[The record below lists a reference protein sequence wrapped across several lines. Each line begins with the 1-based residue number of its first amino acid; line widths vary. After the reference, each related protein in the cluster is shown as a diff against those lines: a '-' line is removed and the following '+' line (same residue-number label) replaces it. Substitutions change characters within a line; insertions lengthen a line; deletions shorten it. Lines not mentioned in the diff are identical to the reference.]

1 MDIQILLQ
9 VIALGLIQGITEFLP
24 ISSSAHLLLPSALFG
39 FKEQGVAFDVACHVG
54 TLMAVMAYFRTELK
68 GMFNDSIAY
77 LKSRVV
83 TPNVIM
89 AWYLICGTIPVCI
102 AGYFVDKY
110 LLDQIRESAVA
121 VIATT
126 TVVFAVILYIA
137 DAYAVKHCNVVNE
150 NNMGFKRAM
159 LIAISQIFAFVP
171 GTSRSGISMIFA
183 LFCGLTRKATA
194 RYSFL
199 LSIPLILAA
208 GLHSGLKVMKET
220 TESVDYLYIGIGLI
234 VSYISAY
241 YVIKFFIKWIE
252 KIGMTPFVIYR
263 LILGLI
269 LFAVLVF

>member
-1 MDIQILLQ
+1 
-9 VIALGLIQGITEFLP
+9 
-24 ISSSAHLLLPSALFG
+24 
-39 FKEQGVAFDVACHVG
+39 
-54 TLMAVMAYFRTELK
+54 
-68 GMFNDSIAY
+68 
-77 LKSRVV
+77 
-83 TPNVIM
+83 
-89 AWYLICGTIPVCI
+89 
-102 AGYFVDKY
+102 
-110 LLDQIRESAVA
+110 
-121 VIATT
+121 
-126 TVVFAVILYIA
+126 
-137 DAYAVKHCNVVNE
+137 
-150 NNMGFKRAM
+150 MGFKRAM

-199 LSIPLILAA
+199 LSIPLILAT

-263 LILGLI
+263 LILGFI